1 MFLCLPLHYGCCS
14 KLTLKGTFV
23 HVQKCIRASFVS
35 VDAATVVKHLIV
47 RFCGSGKLHWP
58 RDCILP
64 PSGLVW
70 QTRRSLVRLA
80 RVSAEHSTRMASSK
94 CQQVCKGVSARCLP
108 AGHQQSV
115 YRSVLE
121 DTLNSD
127 STISNKRETRLET
140 GVMIANIFRPYANH
154 RPTAV

>member
-1 MFLCLPLHYGCCS
+1 MYSGELCERGRCNCSEASNCTFLRLGKAPL
-14 KLTLKGTFV
+14 
-23 HVQKCIRASFVS
+23 ASRLHP
-35 VDAATVVKHLIV
+35 AAKWARVADEAI
-47 RFCGSGKLHWP
+47 
-58 RDCILP
+58 
-64 PSGLVW
+64 
-70 QTRRSLVRLA
+70 RLA

>member
-1 MFLCLPLHYGCCS
+1 MYSGELCERGRCNCSEASNCTFLRLGKAPLASRLHPAAKWARVADEAFTGS
-14 KLTLKGTFV
+14 SRTRVSGTFNP
-23 HVQKCIRASFVS
+23 HG
-35 VDAATVVKHLIV
+35 VVKM
-47 RFCGSGKLHWP
+47 P
-58 RDCILP
+58 
-64 PSGLVW
+64 
-70 QTRRSLVRLA
+70 
-80 RVSAEHSTRMASSK
+80 ASM
-94 CQQVCKGVSARCLP
+94 QGSARCLP